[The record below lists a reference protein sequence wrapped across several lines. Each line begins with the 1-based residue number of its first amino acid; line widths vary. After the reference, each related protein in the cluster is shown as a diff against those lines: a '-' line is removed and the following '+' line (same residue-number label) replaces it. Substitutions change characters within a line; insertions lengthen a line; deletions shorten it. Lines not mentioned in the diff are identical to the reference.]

1 MKIFGIT
8 VLILAPLLVISL
20 GMDILM
26 GFDLDN
32 SIKHAFN
39 PFLVKDPA
47 EFTLFLI
54 LLVFLLFSFFYRKKE
69 RQHERTTMMLQIPG
83 AEIEM
88 NSEYGSLSF
97 CFFTTP

>member
-1 MKIFGIT
+1 
-8 VLILAPLLVISL
+8 
-20 GMDILM
+20 M

-47 EFTLFLI
+47 ELILFLI
-54 LLVFLLFSFFYRKKE
+54 LLVFLVFSFFYRKKKK
-69 RQHERTTMMLQIPG
+69 RQQGQRTTMMLQFPV

-88 NSEYGSLSF
+88 NSE
-97 CFFTTP
+97 

>member
-1 MKIFGIT
+1 MKLFGIT
-8 VLILAPLLVISL
+8 VLILAPLVVITL

-47 EFTLFLI
+47 EIILFLI
-54 LLVFLLFSFFYRKKE
+54 LLVFLLFSFFYRKKKKGNTKG
-69 RQHERTTMMLQIPG
+69 QQ
-83 AEIEM
+83 
-88 NSEYGSLSF
+88 
-97 CFFTTP
+97 

>member
-8 VLILAPLLVISL
+8 VLILAPLVFISL

-47 EFTLFLI
+47 EFILFLI
-54 LLVFLLFSFFYRKKE
+54 LLVLLLFSFFYRKKKKKYKGKG
-69 RQHERTTMMLQIPG
+69 QQ
-83 AEIEM
+83 
-88 NSEYGSLSF
+88 
-97 CFFTTP
+97 

>member
-1 MKIFGIT
+1 MKFFGIT
-8 VLILAPLLVISL
+8 LLLLIPLVVLSL

-47 EFTLFLI
+47 EFILFII
-54 LLVFLLFSFFYRKKE
+54 LVSFLVFSFFYRKKKKKNKGKG
-69 RQHERTTMMLQIPG
+69 QQ
-83 AEIEM
+83 
-88 NSEYGSLSF
+88 
-97 CFFTTP
+97 

>member
-1 MKIFGIT
+1 MKFFGIT
-8 VLILAPLLVISL
+8 LLLLVPLVVISL

-47 EFTLFLI
+47 ELI
-54 LLVFLLFSFFYRKKE
+54 LFFILLAFLVFSFFYRKKKNKGKG
-69 RQHERTTMMLQIPG
+69 QQ
-83 AEIEM
+83 
-88 NSEYGSLSF
+88 
-97 CFFTTP
+97 

>member
-8 VLILAPLLVISL
+8 VLMLIPLVAFSL
-20 GMDILM
+20 GMDILL

-47 EFTLFLI
+47 ELILFLV
-54 LLVFLLFSFFYRKKE
+54 LLFLLLFSFFYRRKKKGNKAKG
-69 RQHERTTMMLQIPG
+69 QQ
-83 AEIEM
+83 
-88 NSEYGSLSF
+88 
-97 CFFTTP
+97 

>member
-1 MKIFGIT
+1 MKFFGIT
-8 VLILAPLLVISL
+8 LLLLIPLVVLSL

-47 EFTLFLI
+47 EFILFLI
-54 LLVFLLFSFFYRKKE
+54 LVVLLLFSFIYRKKKKKNKGKG
-69 RQHERTTMMLQIPG
+69 QQ
-83 AEIEM
+83 
-88 NSEYGSLSF
+88 
-97 CFFTTP
+97 

>member
-8 VLILAPLLVISL
+8 VLILAPLVFISL

-47 EFTLFLI
+47 EFILFLI
-54 LLVFLLFSFFYRKKE
+54 LLVFLLFSFFYRKKKKKNKGKG
-69 RQHERTTMMLQIPG
+69 QQ
-83 AEIEM
+83 
-88 NSEYGSLSF
+88 
-97 CFFTTP
+97 

>member
-1 MKIFGIT
+1 MKFFGIT
-8 VLILAPLLVISL
+8 LLLLIPLVVISL

-47 EFTLFLI
+47 EFIIFLI
-54 LLVFLLFSFFYRKKE
+54 LLAFLVFSFFFRKKKKKNKGKG
-69 RQHERTTMMLQIPG
+69 QQ
-83 AEIEM
+83 
-88 NSEYGSLSF
+88 
-97 CFFTTP
+97 

>member
-8 VLILAPLLVISL
+8 VLILAPLVVISL

-47 EFTLFLI
+47 EFILFLI
-54 LLVFLLFSFFYRKKE
+54 LLAFLLFSFFYRKKKKKNKVKG
-69 RQHERTTMMLQIPG
+69 QQ
-83 AEIEM
+83 
-88 NSEYGSLSF
+88 
-97 CFFTTP
+97 

>member
-8 VLILAPLLVISL
+8 VLILAPLVVISL
-20 GMDILM
+20 GMDILL

-47 EFTLFLI
+47 ELILFLI
-54 LLVFLLFSFFYRKKE
+54 LLAFLVFSSFYRKKKKGNTKG
-69 RQHERTTMMLQIPG
+69 QQ
-83 AEIEM
+83 
-88 NSEYGSLSF
+88 
-97 CFFTTP
+97 

>member
-8 VLILAPLLVISL
+8 VLILAPLVVISL

-47 EFTLFLI
+47 ELILFLI
-54 LLVFLLFSFFYRKKE
+54 LLAFLVFSSFYRKKKKGNTKG
-69 RQHERTTMMLQIPG
+69 QQ
-83 AEIEM
+83 
-88 NSEYGSLSF
+88 
-97 CFFTTP
+97 

>member
-8 VLILAPLLVISL
+8 VLILAPLVVISL
-20 GMDILM
+20 GMDILL

-47 EFTLFLI
+47 EFILFLI
-54 LLVFLLFSFFYRKKE
+54 LLAFLVFSFFYRKKKKGKTKG
-69 RQHERTTMMLQIPG
+69 QQ
-83 AEIEM
+83 
-88 NSEYGSLSF
+88 
-97 CFFTTP
+97 

>member
-8 VLILAPLLVISL
+8 VLILAPLVFICL

-47 EFTLFLI
+47 EFILFLI
-54 LLVFLLFSFFYRKKE
+54 LLVFLCSASFIGKKE
-69 RQHERTTMMLQIPG
+69 KEQGQRTTMMLQ
-83 AEIEM
+83 
-88 NSEYGSLSF
+88 F
-97 CFFTTP
+97 RC

>member
-8 VLILAPLLVISL
+8 VLILAPLVVISL
-20 GMDILM
+20 GMDILL

-47 EFTLFLI
+47 ELILFLI
-54 LLVFLLFSFFYRKKE
+54 LLAFLVISSFYRKKKKGNTKG
-69 RQHERTTMMLQIPG
+69 QQ
-83 AEIEM
+83 
-88 NSEYGSLSF
+88 
-97 CFFTTP
+97 